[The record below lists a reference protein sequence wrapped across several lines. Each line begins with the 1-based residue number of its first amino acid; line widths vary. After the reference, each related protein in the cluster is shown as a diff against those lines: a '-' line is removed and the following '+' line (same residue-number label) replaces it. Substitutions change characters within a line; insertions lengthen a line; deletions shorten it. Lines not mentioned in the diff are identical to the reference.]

1 MSISTES
8 SSRTAPAIDW
18 PTARSF
24 VSGFLLRRMARP
36 EPLGVERHALNGALL
51 VSDVESFTA
60 QVERLVS
67 TGPEGLEQ
75 VISSF
80 NRYFCAVAGTV
91 AQLGED
97 ILDTTGDSFLCFWAA
112 EDDRELADAT
122 ALAAQVALAV
132 LQTTGD
138 PSNPTIWPTR
148 IGLAAGPVE
157 VGIVGGVRSRWHVT
171 PAARPPPTSSGASVM
186 PPPDPSWCRQTP
198 PRWSNTGRSSATR
211 ATVGLSCKESSSR
224 HSHPSTQT
232 PRRTTSRPCVPTR

>member
-1 MSISTES
+1 
-8 SSRTAPAIDW
+8 
-18 PTARSF
+18 
-24 VSGFLLRRMARP
+24 MARP

-80 NRYFCAVAGTV
+80 NRYFCAVADTV
-91 AQLGED
+91 AQFGED

-148 IGLAAGPVE
+148 IGLAAE
-157 VGIVGGVRSRWHVT
+157 RSRSG
-171 PAARPPPTSSGASVM
+171 SSEASALGG
-186 PPPDPSWCRQTP
+186 T
-198 PRWSNTGRSSATR
+198 
-211 ATVGLSCKESSSR
+211 
-224 HSHPSTQT
+224 
-232 PRRTTSRPCVPTR
+232 

>member
-80 NRYFCAVAGTV
+80 NRYFCAVADTV
-91 AQLGED
+91 AQFGED

-112 EDDRELADAT
+112 EDDRE
-122 ALAAQVALAV
+122 
-132 LQTTGD
+132 
-138 PSNPTIWPTR
+138 
-148 IGLAAGPVE
+148 LAAGPVE

-171 PAARPPPTSSGASVM
+171 PAARPPPTSSGASVT
-186 PPPDPSWCRQTP
+186 PPPDPSWSRQTP
-198 PRWSNTGRSSATR
+198 PRWSNTERSSATR
-211 ATVGLSCKESSSR
+211 PTVGLSCKESSSR
-224 HSHPSTQT
+224 DSHPSTQT
-232 PRRTTSRPCVPTR
+232 PRRTTSRPCVSTR